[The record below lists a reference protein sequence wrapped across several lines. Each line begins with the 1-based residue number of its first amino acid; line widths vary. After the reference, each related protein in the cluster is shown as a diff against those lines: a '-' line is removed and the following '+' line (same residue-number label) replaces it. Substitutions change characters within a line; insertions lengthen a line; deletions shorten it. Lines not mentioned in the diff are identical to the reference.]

1 MSLSGFL
8 QRRKKSMLLK
18 ALCTLFMVTAL
29 EWLTNRRE
37 DCPICRVQMVT
48 EEEMVASMALGRQ
61 ETTTI

>member
-1 MSLSGFL
+1 
-8 QRRKKSMLLK
+8 
-18 ALCTLFMVTAL
+18 MVTAL